1 VAKKEATQPVVMA
14 KRISPTAIGAFVVTA
29 FAILVV
35 VLVVAGSG
43 KFFKKPIKFICMF
56 PGDLNGLR
64 IGAPVKFRGVQIGTV
79 SAIKL
84 KLRPSEGQI
93 KPEVKGFPL
102 PVVLELDPAMVTG
115 GGGTGEAF
123 GQAGFEQMLQR
134 GLRAQLSVESLL
146 TGLLYVDLD
155 LHPHAPLNLVLV
167 PGSSPY
173 REIPTVPTTM
183 EAFQEKATAALAD
196 FDKIDFQAMAASIT
210 DAANS
215 IKSLANS
222 PDLHATLAGLNE
234 ATRNLNQTVIAI
246 RTTVNN
252 TGARIDPLLD
262 HLQRNSDEVNTT
274 LKQTRTTLVQLQST
288 IDPDSPLAVRLNQAL
303 DEFTNTAQSLGELT
317 DYLQENP
324 SSLIRGRY
332 VPDQDQAH

>member
-1 VAKKEATQPVVMA
+1 MA
-14 KRISPTAIGAFVVTA
+14 KRISPTAIGAFVVAA

-43 KFFKKPIKFICMF
+43 KFFQKPIKFLCLF
-56 PGDLNGLR
+56 QGDLNGLK

-84 KLRPSEGQI
+84 RLPPSDGQI
-93 KPEVKGFPL
+93 KQDVKGFRL
-102 PVVLELDPAMVTG
+102 PVILELDPAMVAG
-115 GGGTGEAF
+115 SGGTGEAF
-123 GQAGFEQMLQR
+123 EQAGFEEMLQR

-155 LHPHAPLNLVLV
+155 LRPHTPLDLVLV
-167 PGSSPY
+167 PDSSPY
-173 REIPTVPTTM
+173 REIPTIPTKM

-215 IKSLANS
+215 IKSLVNS
-222 PDLHATLAGLNE
+222 PDLRATLARLNE
-234 ATRNLNQTVIAI
+234 ATKNLNETIISI
-246 RTTVNN
+246 RTAVNN
-252 TGARIDPLLD
+252 TGARVNPLID
-262 HLQRNSDEVNTT
+262 HLQRNSDEVNQT
-274 LKQTRTTLVQLQST
+274 LKQTRAALIQLQAT
-288 IDPDSPLAVRLNQAL
+288 LDPDSPLAVRLNQAL
-303 DEFTNTAQSLGELT
+303 DEFSNTAQSIGDFT
-317 DYLQENP
+317 DYLRENP

-332 VPDQDQAH
+332 VPDQQQ